1 MIVEYD
7 KKIGESMQQVIN
19 RFKKDYNLDPK
30 EKVAFAGRLDPI
42 AFGKIKLLTG
52 EDIKEK
58 DKLCEQ
64 DKIYSYSVIESFQT
78 DTYDVLG
85 LILKSNIEYKN
96 NIFTE
101 FITFAQPY
109 PIFSSK
115 TVNIDGKMVRL
126 WDAAKNKNHILEL
139 IEIPTKQVKIFYNQ
153 LKSQDEM
160 LGGKLFELIQERVN
174 KVDGDFRQK
183 ETLEVWEGNINK
195 NKMYKINHYE
205 TKISSGGYVRSIAN
219 NMGGV
224 AFDINRIKY
233 E

>member
-7 KKIGESMQQVIN
+7 KKIGESMQQIIN
-19 RFKKDYNLDPK
+19 RFKKEYNLNPK

-42 AFGKIKLLTG
+42 AFGKIKLLSG
-52 EDIKEK
+52 EDIKDK

-85 LILKSNIEYKN
+85 LIINNKLEYKQ
-96 NIFTE
+96 NIFSE
-101 FITFAQPY
+101 PIDFAQPY

-115 TVNIDGKMVRL
+115 TVNIDRKMMRL
-126 WDAAKNKNHILEL
+126 WDAAKNNKLKS
-139 IEIPTKQVKIFYNQ
+139 IEIPTKQVKIFYNK
-153 LKSQDEM
+153 LKSQGEKT
-160 LGGKLFELIQERVN
+160 GAELFDLIQDRIN

-183 ETLEVWEGNINK
+183 ETLEIWDKNINK
-195 NKMYKINHYE
+195 EKLYRINHYE

>member
-1 MIVEYD
+1 MIIEYD

-19 RFKKDYNLDPK
+19 RFKKEYNLDSK

-42 AFGKIKLLTG
+42 AFGKIKLLTH
-52 EDIKEK
+52 EDIKDK

-64 DKIYSYSVIESFQT
+64 DKIYCYSVLESFQT

-85 LILKSNIEYKN
+85 LILKSNLEYKN
-96 NIFTE
+96 NIINTPIDFL
-101 FITFAQPY
+101 QPY

-126 WDAAKNKNHILEL
+126 WDAAKNNKLKS
-139 IEIPTKQVKIFYNQ
+139 IEIPTKQIKIYHNK
-153 LKSQDEM
+153 LISTENITGTKVLEM
-160 LGGKLFELIQERVN
+160 IRERIN
-174 KVDGDFRQK
+174 KVEGDFRQK
-183 ETLEVWEGNINK
+183 ETIDIWIKNIDVDK
-195 NKMYKINHYE
+195 LYVINHYE

-224 AFDINRIKY
+224 AFDICRVKY

>member
-7 KKIGESMQQVIN
+7 KKIGESMQQIIN
-19 RFKKDYNLDPK
+19 RFKKEYNLNPK

-42 AFGKIKLLTG
+42 AFGKIKLLSG
-52 EDIKEK
+52 EDIKDK

-85 LILKSNIEYKN
+85 LIINNKLEYKQ
-96 NIFTE
+96 NIFSE
-101 FITFAQPY
+101 PIDFAQPY

-115 TVNIDGKMVRL
+115 TVNIDGKMMRL
-126 WDAAKNKNHILEL
+126 WDAAKNNKLKS
-139 IEIPTKQVKIFYNQ
+139 IEIPTKQVKIFYNK
-153 LKSQDEM
+153 LKSQGEKT
-160 LGGKLFELIQERVN
+160 GAELFDLIQDRIN

-183 ETLEVWEGNINK
+183 ETLEIWDKNINK
-195 NKMYKINHYE
+195 EKLYRINHYE

>member
-1 MIVEYD
+1 MIIEYD

-19 RFKKDYNLDPK
+19 RFKKDYNLDSK

-52 EDIKEK
+52 EDIKDK

-64 DKIYSYSVIESFQT
+64 NKIYSYSVIESFQT

-96 NIFTE
+96 NIFNE
-101 FITFAQPY
+101 YITFAQPY

-126 WDAAKNKNHILEL
+126 WDAAKNNKLKS

-153 LKSQDEM
+153 LKSEDEM
-160 LGGKLFELIQERVN
+160 MGGKLFDLIQDRVN

-183 ETLEVWEGNINK
+183 ETLEVWEKNINK
-195 NKMYKINHYE
+195 ENLYKINHYE

>member
-1 MIVEYD
+1 MIIEYD
-7 KKIGESMQQVIN
+7 KKIGESMQKVID
-19 RFKKDYNLDPK
+19 RFKKEYNLNSK

-52 EDIKEK
+52 EDIKDK

-85 LILKSNIEYKN
+85 IIIKTNINY
-96 NIFTE
+96 TE
-101 FITFAQPY
+101 NVFSEPIDFAQPY
-109 PIFSSK
+109 PSFSSK
-115 TVNIDGKMVRL
+115 TVKIDGKMVRL
-126 WDAAKNKNHILEL
+126 WDAAKNNKLES
-139 IEIPTKQVKIFYNQ
+139 IEIPTKQVKIFYNK
-153 LKSQDEM
+153 LISKEEIS
-160 LGGKLFELIQERVN
+160 GFKLFKLIQEKIN

-183 ETLEVWEGNINK
+183 DTLELWDKSINREK
-195 NKMYKINHYE
+195 LYRINHYE

-224 AFDINRIKY
+224 AIDINRLRY

>member
-19 RFKKDYNLDPK
+19 RFKNDYNLDSK

-52 EDIKEK
+52 EDIKDK

-85 LILKSNIEYKN
+85 LILKKNINYTEN
-96 NIFTE
+96 VFMEAFDFT
-101 FITFAQPY
+101 QPY

-126 WDAAKNKNHILEL
+126 WDAAKNNKLKS

-153 LKSQDEM
+153 LKSREDI
-160 LGGKLFELIQERVN
+160 LGSNLFELIQKRVN

-183 ETLEVWEGNINK
+183 ETLEVWEKNINK
-195 NKMYKINHYE
+195 ENLYRINHYE